1 MAVIPSPLSNSIQGI
16 NESTVSGSIFGGNR
30 PDPETKSTLQSLSS
44 SVTSLQNQVNELGKS
59 NIANISVFANFQ
71 QSFATQIDGV
81 SFQLNKVNETLES
94 IATITASESAID
106 RQKDLYEQE
115 KQKRLAE
122 AGARGGQEDLLET
135 KIQSALSEPV
145 KRIGNKISFGFQN
158 LMSFIT
164 TLLGG
169 WLTLEGI
176 KTIKAY
182 QDGDKKQLDDIKNSV
197 IKTLGIAGG
206 VFLIINIGIGKVI
219 STITGLVAK
228 IGKFVIGGLIIKPF
242 QMVMRGLGN
251 ALPGRTPPPPSPGNK
266 GPKPSGGG
274 KLGGIG
280 RFVTFLSGL
289 MNFKN
294 KEYTDGILA
303 ALSLASR
310 APGAIGAIGKI
321 AGIAFT
327 ADEIAEAFGKNIFTD
342 SGLNKKVDEIA
353 KNITEGNAT
362 NKITSSSLKKPE
374 PPKPAAAK
382 PVPTTSMMPPAINL
396 QINAPDTSKPDT
408 SKPDTSKP
416 NTLKPDTQKEP
427 DTSKPET
434 SAPSPEMVSQFEQ
447 AWKMRK
453 FGPARGQIEDAWGKM
468 TPEQKQQAK
477 GWAKST
483 GKEWSEMK
491 LPDTNQTSA
500 VPPKETTKPAETSS
514 KSPTSS
520 TTTPAET
527 SSKPSAP
534 EITSAQTT
542 KMQTVPFNIG
552 PEPEPKPNVVYA
564 SSGSSAPQQQQPM
577 STGPASDVPFI
588 PSSNP
593 DNFYTLYS
601 QINYN
606 VVL

>member
-1 MAVIPSPLSNSIQGI
+1 MAVLPSPLSNSIQGI
-16 NESTVSGSIFGGNR
+16 NESTVSGSIFGGNKS
-30 PDPETKSTLQSLSS
+30 DPETKSTLQSLSS
-44 SVTSLQNQVNELGKS
+44 SIASLQSQVNELGKN
-59 NIANISVFANFQ
+59 NITNIGVFANFQ
-71 QSFATQIDGV
+71 QSFSTQIDSV
-81 SFQLNKVNETLES
+81 RLQLSKVNETLES
-94 IATITASESAID
+94 VAKITASESDIEK
-106 RQKDLYEQE
+106 QKDLYEQGQ
-115 KQKRLAE
+115 QKRLAE
-122 AGARGGQEDLLET
+122 AGARGGQESLLET

-206 VFLIINIGIGKVI
+206 VFLIINVGIGKVI
-219 STITGLVAK
+219 ATITGLVTK
-228 IGKFVIGGLIIKPF
+228 LGKFLVGGLIIKPF

-251 ALPGRTPPPPSPGNK
+251 ALPGRTPPPPSPGTK
-266 GPKPSGGG
+266 GPKPGGG
-274 KLGGIG
+274 KFGGVG

-303 ALSLASR
+303 ALSFASR
-310 APGAIGAIGKI
+310 APGPLGAIGKI

-353 KNITEGNAT
+353 KNFTEGNET
-362 NKITSSSLKKPE
+362 NKVKSSPLKKSE

-382 PVPTTSMMPPAINL
+382 PAPTTSMIPPASNL
-396 QINAPDTSKPDT
+396 QINLPDTSKPDT
-408 SKPDTSKP
+408 KPDTS
-416 NTLKPDTQKEP
+416 KPDTQKEP
-427 DTSKPET
+427 DTSKPAT

-447 AWKMRK
+447 AWKYK
-453 FGPARGQIEDAWGKM
+453 DNALARGRIEGAWNKM
-468 TPEQKQQAK
+468 SPEEQKQAK
-477 GWAKST
+477 DWAEST

-491 LPDTNQTSA
+491 LPDTNQPSS
-500 VPPKETTKPAETSS
+500 VPPKEMPKPAETSS
-514 KSPTSS
+514 KPPTSS

-527 SSKPSAP
+527 SSKPSTP
-534 EITSAQTT
+534 EITTAQTT

-552 PEPEPKPNVVYA
+552 PEPEPKPNIVYA
-564 SSGSSAPQQQQPM
+564 PSGPSASPQQQPL

-588 PSSNP
+588 PSSNV
-593 DNFYTLYS
+593 DNFYVLYS
-601 QINYN
+601 QVNYN
-606 VVL
+606 VVM